1 MDRDVRRESIMVRAR
16 RRRSLRRSISVG
28 CGWGAVAGL
37 MVCVVAALG
46 GWDPRVDGEVLAGIS
61 IVLIG
66 AVFGAVVGAVRH
78 GIAVLAGSGVDE
90 VSVPGVPVADPWG
103 VPVARC
109 ERSAEAV
116 VRLLDTLPASVA
128 AEWLRRIAEDMAE
141 KLAELGT
148 LADAGRA
155 AVPIVDRRSVRR
167 VRRHPLYGILAKTAD
182 EFALT
187 YDQISSLVV
196 ELHAAPDFDE
206 VKAQLEVLTEQL
218 PWLRPAA

>member
-1 MDRDVRRESIMVRAR
+1 MAR
-16 RRRSLRRSISVG
+16 SRRRSLGRSIIVG
-28 CGWGAVAGL
+28 CGWGAVAAL
-37 MVCVVAALG
+37 IATLFFVVIGEWASAEYGSLHE
-46 GWDPRVDGEVLAGIS
+46 RVL
-61 IVLIG
+61 G
-66 AVFGAVVGAVRH
+66 AVVLGVGIGAVVGAVRH

-103 VPVARC
+103 APVARC